1 MFRRKEQDK
10 SSETNFNEM
19 ELSDLLHR
27 EFKLI
32 FVKRFTE
39 VRSTMQKIRIRTKR

>member
-1 MFRRKEQDK
+1 MFQRKEQDK
-10 SSETNFNEM
+10 SPETNINEM
-19 ELSDLLHR
+19 EISDLLHR

-39 VRSTMQKIRIRTKR
+39 VRSTMHKIRIRTKK